1 MSPCG
6 PCLPGTLRVHSCCG
20 EQSND
25 SHGRQ
30 QSHPCTGHLRRT
42 YFSCFCVWHIWVSFR
57 GLLGRFR
64 VCQDGPALS
73 AVAIVVC
80 AGQCSSLG
88 SDRCLSP
95 AGHTD
100 VSSLGSDRCLSPAG
114 HTDVSSLVKA
124 GTLPAAPTSLLGG
137 PPAQDTVRGGNRC
150 LRRTVF

>member
-100 VSSLGSDRCLSPAG
+100 VSSL
-114 HTDVSSLVKA
+114 VKA